1 MVIDY
6 TITIG
11 NLVEIASI
19 IGGGLMVMITLRS
32 DVANIKAEVGGI
44 QLEIRKINDV
54 LITQADQNRR
64 ILHLEEDFRE
74 LRHGHG
80 FIQSR
85 STPGIDR
92 DYPTIAIIGAVL
104 FMSTDHPPPRV
115 SLRLASSSSS
125 LARPW

>member
-11 NLVEIASI
+11 NLVEITSI

-44 QLEIRKINDV
+44 QLEVKKIGEV

-64 ILHLEEDFRE
+64 ILHLEEDYRE

-80 FIQSR
+80 FIQTR
-85 STPGIDR
+85 GAPGIDR
-92 DYPTIAIIGAVL
+92 EYP
-104 FMSTDHPPPRV
+104 
-115 SLRLASSSSS
+115 
-125 LARPW
+125 